1 MKKFYLIFF
10 ALLLS
15 VNSCF
20 ATRYVT
26 QNNITPNY
34 NPNIYNQNYYDASG
48 FNRLSQFEQSFYGRT
63 YSNQNPNTRLSRL
76 ERSVFNR
83 TYSNLPFD
91 ERMNNLIMNYNNN
104 YNSNYSKVSSKSRKI
119 NNFMNG
125 LSNIFYGMPTG
136 MTPQIQPTYGID
148 PNWGRQNQ
156 YYGRDGWRINNESIG
171 SGMGVKILD

>member
-1 MKKFYLIFF
+1 MKNFYLIFF

-15 VNSCF
+15 VNTCF

-48 FNRLSQFEQSFYGRT
+48 FNRLSQFEQSFYG
-63 YSNQNPNTRLSRL
+63 
-76 ERSVFNR
+76 R

-156 YYGRDGWRINNESIG
+156 YYGRDGWRVNNESIG